1 MIVVNDI
8 VKTYGDHKAVDHLSF
23 TLEKGKIYGF
33 LGPNGAGKSTTMNIM
48 TGYIAATSGTVSI
61 EGHDIL
67 GEAELAKKHIGY
79 LPEIPPVYNDM
90 TINEYLT
97 FAAELKKIPKK
108 ERRDQI
114 AKVLSM
120 TKLGDYGDR
129 LIKNLSKGYKQRA
142 GLAQALIGFPEVIIL
157 DEPTV
162 GLDPMQIIEIRE
174 LIKSLKDDHIVILSS
189 HILSEVNEICDEVM
203 IISHG
208 KMVERGTPQELEDKF
223 SSGSK
228 IKLSVLGS
236 EAQIRGALSGIPGLK
251 NIVIS
256 EEKNSDGALD
266 CEVDVSGDNDVRIEI
281 SKAFATIGVPVLSMN
296 KETKTLEDVFLQVT
310 GVTPATDKK
319 EKTSKFK
326 LGKKKAKEAA
336 EAVIKEDEQKK
347 AAESEIKDDEKI
359 EADKVENDESSV
371 ATDAETEN
379 EVEIEK
385 NDTEETSDKN
395 EKSEETTDE
404 NEKTVDKESEKEEK

>member
-48 TGYIAATSGTVSI
+48 TGYIAATSGSVSI
-61 EGHDIL
+61 EGFDIL
-67 GEAELAKKHIGY
+67 KEAESAKKHIGY

-90 TINEYLT
+90 TIGEYLE

-114 AKVLSM
+114 AKVLTM
-120 TKLGDYGDR
+120 TKLGDYRGR

-174 LIKSLKDDHIVILSS
+174 LIRSLRDDHIVILSS
-189 HILSEVNEICDEVM
+189 HILSEVNETCDEVM

-208 KMVERGTPQELEDKF
+208 KMVERGTPAELEAKF
-223 SSGSK
+223 STGAK
-228 IKLSVLGS
+228 IKLSVLGT
-236 EAQIRGALSGIPGLK
+236 EGQVRGALSGIDNVKSITILD
-251 NIVIS
+251 
-256 EEKNSDGALD
+256 EKDSDGAVVA
-266 CEVDVSGDNDVRIEI
+266 EVDVSGDEDVRVMI
-281 SKAFATIGVPVLSMN
+281 SKAFANLGLPVLSMT
-296 KETKTLEDVFLQVT
+296 KETKTLEDVFLEVT
-310 GVTPATDKK
+310 TVTPASDKA
-319 EKTSKFK
+319 
-326 LGKKKAKEAA
+326 KKAKKDKKTKTAMKD
-336 EAVIKEDEQKK
+336 IKIK
-347 AAESEIKDDEKI
+347 AAEIVEETVEKDTELKESDAKEAEEAKEAEVKTDSEEKAESEVKDSETNA
-359 EADKVENDESSV
+359 EADTVENTEE
-371 ATDAETEN
+371 AEATEN
-379 EVEIEK
+379 K
-385 NDTEETSDKN
+385 
-395 EKSEETTDE
+395 
-404 NEKTVDKESEKEEK
+404 EKEDK

>member
-48 TGYIAATSGTVSI
+48 TGYIAATSGSVSI
-61 EGHDIL
+61 EGFDIL
-67 GEAELAKKHIGY
+67 KEAESAKKHIGY

-90 TINEYLT
+90 TIGEYLE

-114 AKVLSM
+114 AKVLTM
-120 TKLGDYGDR
+120 TKLGDYRGR

-174 LIKSLKDDHIVILSS
+174 LIRSLRDDHIVILSS
-189 HILSEVNEICDEVM
+189 HILSEVNETCDEVM

-208 KMVERGTPQELEDKF
+208 KMVERGTPAELEAKF
-223 SSGSK
+223 STGAK
-228 IKLSVLGS
+228 IKLSVLGT
-236 EAQIRGALSGIPGLK
+236 EGQVRGALSGIDNVKSITILD
-251 NIVIS
+251 
-256 EEKNSDGALD
+256 EKDSDGAVVA
-266 CEVDVSGDNDVRIEI
+266 EVDVNGDEDVRVMI
-281 SKAFATIGVPVLSMN
+281 SKAFANLGLPVLSMT
-296 KETKTLEDVFLQVT
+296 KETKTLEDVFLEVT
-310 GVTPATDKK
+310 TVTPASDKA
-319 EKTSKFK
+319 
-326 LGKKKAKEAA
+326 KKAKKDKKTKTAMKD
-336 EAVIKEDEQKK
+336 IKIK
-347 AAESEIKDDEKI
+347 AAEIVEDTVEK
-359 EADKVENDESSV
+359 
-371 ATDAETEN
+371 
-379 EVEIEK
+379 
-385 NDTEETSDKN
+385 DTEL
-395 EKSEETTDE
+395 
-404 NEKTVDKESEKEEK
+404 KESEAKEAEETKEAEVKTDSEEKAESEVKDSETNAEADTVENTEEAKATDNKEKEDK

>member
-48 TGYIAATSGTVSI
+48 TGYIAATSGSVSI
-61 EGHDIL
+61 EGFDIL
-67 GEAELAKKHIGY
+67 KEAESAKKHIGY

-90 TINEYLT
+90 TIGEYLE

-114 AKVLSM
+114 AKVLTM
-120 TKLGDYGDR
+120 TKLGDYRGR

-174 LIKSLKDDHIVILSS
+174 LIRSLRDDHIVILSS
-189 HILSEVNEICDEVM
+189 HILSEVSETCDEVM

-208 KMVERGTPQELEDKF
+208 KMVERGTPAELEAKF
-223 SSGSK
+223 STGAK
-228 IKLSVLGS
+228 IKLSVLGT
-236 EAQIRGALSGIPGLK
+236 EGQVRGALSGIDNVKSITILD
-251 NIVIS
+251 
-256 EEKNSDGALD
+256 EKDSDGAVVA
-266 CEVDVSGDNDVRIEI
+266 EVDVSGDEDVRVMI
-281 SKAFATIGVPVLSMN
+281 SKAFANLGLPVLSMT
-296 KETKTLEDVFLQVT
+296 KETKTLEDVFLEVT
-310 GVTPATDKK
+310 TVTPASDKA
-319 EKTSKFK
+319 
-326 LGKKKAKEAA
+326 KKAKKDKKTKTAMKDIE
-336 EAVIKEDEQKK
+336 KK
-347 AAESEIKDDEKI
+347 AAEIADETVKKDSESKDSDLTE
-359 EADKVENDESSV
+359 DKTNE
-371 ATDAETEN
+371 TDANENEDVKEAEVKTDSEENAEVDILKNSETE
-379 EVEIEK
+379 
-385 NDTEETSDKN
+385 
-395 EKSEETTDE
+395 E
-404 NEKTVDKESEKEEK
+404 NEKEDK